1 VPEPTRRPPANDAAL
16 CQEVRTRVLG
26 QRRFRRWTVLV
37 DACGGV
43 IGLRGVVDDADDA
56 AAIVEAARAVPGV
69 VGVQDY
75 LHPSDAPPPNLAAG
89 RGRRGGVTAA
99 DR

>member
-1 VPEPTRRPPANDAAL
+1 MTTRLPANDAAL

-26 QRRFRRWTVLV
+26 RREFRRWTVLV

-43 IGLRGVVDDADDA
+43 VGLRGVVDDPDDA
-56 AAIVEAARAVPGV
+56 AAIVAATAAVPGV
-69 VGVQDY
+69 VGVNDY
-75 LHPSDAPPPNLAAG
+75 LHPSGARPPNLPG
-89 RGRRGGVTAA
+89 H